1 MTYSNSEPETV
12 AIGGGN
18 GLSTLLRGLK
28 RHTGR
33 LTAVV
38 TMADDGGG
46 SGVLR
51 DELGMPPPGDVRNC
65 LQALANAE
73 PTMQQLLGYR
83 FTEGTMRGQS
93 LGNLFLAA
101 LTDISGSFYIAV
113 LRLSEVLALT
123 GRVLPVTAEDVRLTA
138 YFEDGTQILGESS
151 IREYK
156 MSHGRRIERIKIL
169 PEAPPALPEALRAI
183 ERADLIILGPGSLYT
198 SIIPNILTS
207 GVPEAI
213 RASDAVKLY
222 ILNVATE
229 NGETGGF
236 TAADHIREIFRHAG
250 GKIFDYCLAGSQSFP
265 PEVLKNHMSL
275 GGSQTKLDEAEVKAL
290 GVTSVLYPLL
300 ETQDGFAHHDPEALG
315 AAVMKL
321 YREVSRTKVYKGN

>member
-1 MTYSNSEPETV
+1 MTKSNSEPETV

-18 GLSTLLRGLK
+18 GLATLLRGLK
-28 RHTGR
+28 RHTSK

-101 LTDISGSFYIAV
+101 LTDISGSFYRAV

-138 YFEDGTQILGESS
+138 FFEDGTQILGESN
-151 IREYK
+151 IRAFK
-156 MSHGRRIERIKIL
+156 KTSVSRIERIKIL

-198 SIIPNILTS
+198 SIIPNILTG

-213 RASDAVKLY
+213 MAADAVKLY
-222 ILNVATE
+222 ILNIATE

-236 TAADHIREIFRHAG
+236 SAADHIRENFRHAG
-250 GKIFDYCLAGSQSFP
+250 GRLFDYCSAKSQSFP
-265 PEVLKNHMSL
+265 PEVLRNHERL
-275 GGSQTKLDEAEVKAL
+275 GGSQTKLSESAVRAL
-290 GVTSVLYPLL
+290 GVTPVLYPLL
-300 ETQDGFAHHDPEALG
+300 ETQDGFAHHNPEALG
-315 AAVMKL
+315 EAVVKL
-321 YREVSRTKVYKGN
+321 YREVSRTRVYETN